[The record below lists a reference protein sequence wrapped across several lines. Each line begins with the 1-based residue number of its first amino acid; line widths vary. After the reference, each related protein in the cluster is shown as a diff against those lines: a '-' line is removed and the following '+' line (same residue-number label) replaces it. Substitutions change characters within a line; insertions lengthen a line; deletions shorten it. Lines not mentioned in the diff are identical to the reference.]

1 MSLKTVL
8 TSLAMLV
15 LVGSIAQADDLERIR
30 NRDKLLFEKLQSDAR
45 SALDESGKLAARDP
59 ESARGL
65 LQDTIAR
72 VRNSSAGTDEQRA
85 EIVQRLQTRMRDIN
99 RSADVKR
106 IADEE
111 ERRAIDDKN
120 RRDPKRLP
128 KAEGPSPGDIA
139 ASRIKG
145 GHEQLAAADRLRAE
159 RALRQNDVF
168 ASIQQS
174 ATPIRGVVE
183 YPKFWDRILA
193 RSKPN
198 LSPKEVTLLKAMN
211 STLSVNFDREPLKN
225 ALNYLMEKTGQAII
239 VNEQSLKDAN
249 IEYDDPVTFKIEK
262 ITVRT
267 ILKKI
272 LADRG
277 LTYVIQEGTIQV
289 VTPERARAMMT
300 VRTYPIGDLVN
311 SQTAMQA
318 QIMYG
323 PFAAQFIRQ
332 QNAAGIIS
340 MLQNSVDPSMWNV
353 NGGGGSMTYDDA
365 SQSIAVRA
373 SAELHYMLGNGMFGR

>member
-1 MSLKTVL
+1 MSLKSAFAAFALV
-8 TSLAMLV
+8 MLV
-15 LVGSIAQADDLERIR
+15 GLAARADDLERIR
-30 NRDKLLFEKLQSDAR
+30 NRDKLLLEKLTSDVR
-45 SALDESGKLAARDP
+45 TALDESSKLAARDP
-59 ESARGL
+59 ESARGV
-65 LQDTIAR
+65 LQDAIAR
-72 VRNSSAGTDEQRA
+72 VRNSTAGTDEQRA
-85 EIVQRLQTRMRDIN
+85 DLVQRLQTRMRDIN
-99 RSADVKR
+99 RAADVKR
-106 IADEE
+106 ITDEE
-111 ERRAIDDKN
+111 ERRATDDKN

-128 KAEGPSPGDIA
+128 GVDGPSPADIA
-139 ASRIKG
+139 AARIKG

-174 ATPIRGVVE
+174 SQPVKGVIE

-225 ALNYLMEKTGQAII
+225 VLNYLMEKTGQAIL

-272 LADRG
+272 LSDRG

-300 VRTYPIGDLVN
+300 VRTYPISDLVN
-311 SQTAMQA
+311 SQNAMQA
-318 QIMYG
+318 QILYG
-323 PFAAQFIRQ
+323 PFAGQFVRQ
-332 QNAAGIIS
+332 QNAAAIIS
-340 MLQNSVDPSMWNV
+340 MIQNSVDPSMWNV
-353 NGGGGSMTYDDA
+353 NGGGGSITYDDA

-373 SAELHYMLGNGMFGR
+373 SAELHFMLGNGMFGR